1 MALTDAT
8 ICGLLGTA
16 SGIGG
21 APVGLD
27 SAELAFRLCL
37 AALLGA
43 LIGAERSRAEKPADT
58 RTMML
63 ISVGAAAFAL
73 IGERVIAATDGGA
86 ADGIVSDPTRVLA
99 YIISGVGFLGAG
111 AILHSKRT
119 VKGLTT
125 ASSIWC
131 TAAVGAA
138 CGLGEI
144 LIAGVVSGIVLV
156 TLWGPWVYYG
166 LTGKMPPSG
175 NGNRNGSSGDK

>member
-1 MALTDAT
+1 MAHALDT
-8 ICGLLGTA
+8 ICT
-16 SGIGG
+16 ICTM
-21 APVGLD
+21 APATGPITSTD
-27 SAELAFRLCL
+27 IAWRLCL
-37 AALLGA
+37 AAVLGA

-73 IGERVIAATDGGA
+73 VGERVIAGSDGA
-86 ADGIVSDPTRVLA
+86 ATRGIVSDPTRVLA

-144 LIAGVVSGIVLV
+144 LIAAIVSGIVLL

-166 LTGKMPPSG
+166 VTGKAPP
-175 NGNRNGSSGDK
+175 NGNANSAGKE

>member
-1 MALTDAT
+1 MTLSDGTVW
-8 ICGLLGTA
+8 GLLA
-16 SGIGG
+16 AIRM
-21 APVGLD
+21 PVGPG
-27 SAELAFRLCL
+27 SADLAFRLVT
-37 AALLGA
+37 AAVLGA

-73 IGERVIAATDGGA
+73 IGERVIAQSEGGA
-86 ADGIVSDPTRVLA
+86 TVGVVSDPTRVLA

-131 TAAVGAA
+131 TAGVGAA

-144 LIAGVVSGIVLV
+144 LIAGVVCGIVLV
-156 TLWGPWVYYG
+156 TLWGPWVYYSV
-166 LTGKMPPSG
+166 TGKAPP
-175 NGNRNGSSGDK
+175 NGSSET

>member
-1 MALTDAT
+1 MVLALET
-8 ICGLLGTA
+8 IRVIA
-16 SGIGG
+16 STPSAAGSIGSS
-21 APVGLD
+21 D
-27 SAELAFRLCL
+27 LAVRLCL
-37 AALLGA
+37 AAVLGA

-73 IGERVIAATDGGA
+73 VGERVITGSQGGA
-86 ADGIVSDPTRVLA
+86 AVGIVSDPTRVLA

-144 LIAGVVSGIVLV
+144 LIASIVSGIVLL
-156 TLWGPWVYYG
+156 TLWGPWVYYSV
-166 LTGKMPPSG
+166 TGKAPP
-175 NGNRNGSSGDK
+175 NGASANAADRQ

>member
-1 MALTDAT
+1 MTLAIET
-8 ICGLLGTA
+8 IRSLGSVAQTTGEIA
-16 SGIGG
+16 
-21 APVGLD
+21 
-27 SAELAFRLCL
+27 SAELAFRLC
-37 AALLGA
+37 AAAVLGA

-73 IGERVIAATDGGA
+73 IGERVIAGSAGGSEV
-86 ADGIVSDPTRVLA
+86 GLVSDPTRVLA

-138 CGLGEI
+138 CGLGEL
-144 LIAGVVSGIVLV
+144 LIAGIVSAIVLV

-166 LTGKMPPSG
+166 VTGRKPMNGHANSG
-175 NGNRNGSSGDK
+175 EK

>member
-1 MALTDAT
+1 MNTVFAYLDWGFP
-8 ICGLLGTA
+8 GLLGA
-16 SGIGG
+16 IGAG
-21 APVGLD
+21 NAAPEQMQMVY
-27 SAELAFRLCL
+27 RLGL
-37 AALLGA
+37 AAILGA

-73 IGERVIAATDGGA
+73 VGERVIAGSQGGA
-86 ADGIVSDPTRVLA
+86 PDGIISDPTRVLA

-144 LIAGVVSGIVLV
+144 LIAAVVSAIVLI

-166 LTGKMPPSG
+166 VTGKEPPGG
-175 NGNRNGSSGDK
+175 NGGSGHG

>member
-1 MALTDAT
+1 MNPVFAYLDAGYPASVLA
-8 ICGLLGTA
+8 GLAVVSTEQFELIYRLG
-16 SGIGG
+16 
-21 APVGLD
+21 
-27 SAELAFRLCL
+27 L
-37 AALLGA
+37 AAVLGA

-73 IGERVIAATDGGA
+73 VGERVIAGSEGGA
-86 ADGIVSDPTRVLA
+86 AVGIVSDPTRVLA

-166 LTGKMPPSG
+166 VTGKLPRNG
-175 NGNRNGSSGDK
+175 NGNSAER

>member
-1 MALTDAT
+1 MALIDGTCWA
-8 ICGLLGTA
+8 LLGA
-16 SGIGG
+16 LP
-21 APVGLD
+21 APVGVD
-27 SAELAFRLCL
+27 SGELAFRLVL
-37 AALLGA
+37 AAVLGA
-43 LIGAERSRAEKPADT
+43 LVGAERSRAEKPADT

-73 IGERVIAATDGGA
+73 VGERVIAGSEGGA

-131 TAAVGAA
+131 TAAIGAA

-144 LIAGVVSGIVLV
+144 LIAAIVSGIVLL

-166 LTGKMPPSG
+166 VTDKQPP
-175 NGNRNGSSGDK
+175 NGAGGSSSD

>member
-1 MALTDAT
+1 MTLSDGTLW
-8 ICGLLGTA
+8 GLLGA
-16 SGIGG
+16 IPVPIGPGSG
-21 APVGLD
+21 
-27 SAELAFRLCL
+27 ELAFRLIL
-37 AALLGA
+37 AAVLGA

-73 IGERVIAATDGGA
+73 IGERVIAQSEGGA
-86 ADGIVSDPTRVLA
+86 SVGVVSDPTRVLA

-131 TAAVGAA
+131 TAGVGAA

-144 LIAGVVSGIVLV
+144 LIAGVVCGIVLV
-156 TLWGPWVYYG
+156 TLWGPWVYYSV
-166 LTGKMPPSG
+166 TGKEPPGGG
-175 NGNRNGSSGDK
+175 NGNGNG

>member
-1 MALTDAT
+1 MTLALETIRSFGTVAQAT
-8 ICGLLGTA
+8 GELG
-16 SGIGG
+16 S
-21 APVGLD
+21 
-27 SAELAFRLCL
+27 SELAFRLC
-37 AALLGA
+37 AAAVLGA

-73 IGERVIAATDGGA
+73 IGERVIAGSAGGA
-86 ADGIVSDPTRVLA
+86 DVGLVSDPTRVLA

-138 CGLGEI
+138 CGLGEM

-166 LTGKMPPSG
+166 VTGKLPP
-175 NGNRNGSSGDK
+175 NGSGSSGE

>member
-1 MALTDAT
+1 MTLAFET
-8 ICGLLGTA
+8 IRSLGAADPVVSGLGST
-16 SGIGG
+16 
-21 APVGLD
+21 
-27 SAELAFRLCL
+27 ELAFRLC
-37 AALLGA
+37 AAAVLGA

-73 IGERVIAATDGGA
+73 IGERVIAGTEGGSHL
-86 ADGIVSDPTRVLA
+86 GLVSDPTRVLA

-138 CGLGEI
+138 CGLGEL
-144 LIAGVVSGIVLV
+144 LIAGVVSAIVLV

-166 LTGKMPPSG
+166 LTGGKPM
-175 NGNRNGSSGDK
+175 NGNNSQES